1 MDSSKK
7 ISTKEEIYSLF
18 NLPQEILESLKIYNE
33 QIEIINTDSLP
44 EITSQQLGSD
54 NDDDFDST
62 EDSSISENKKKIMC
76 NKCKLTFKDYQEL
89 RNHYHSDLHKKNVL
103 KALNN
108 EEISDEE
115 FSSKLSLEDSQYS
128 DSEGSSL
135 ELNEDDKTKTK
146 ADKGQSAYLTKDQP
160 FVALEMDFSKVLL
173 IYKSVLYFQ
182 QTRGEISISEKE
194 IKARIHALQKNNWGG
209 KPFYWTI
216 ILLSSGHFA
225 GGVVDCSTGKMVVKK
240 TFHRYT
246 TRRKQGGSQASN
258 DNAKGKAKSAGAN
271 LRRYNEQMIEQEVK
285 EVMTEWKDYVK
296 TSDLVF
302 IHTSNTNRKIIIN
315 STDSLTMDDPRIRN
329 IPFTTGR
336 PTLNELSTIFNKLS
350 STYIKN
356 ISEVKLHTV
365 VDNGDEDESSTTSG
379 LQKSKNNKD
388 TNNNNK
394 KSNNKKIGKNN
405 KRDESEEDVN
415 GEETIDPKEEEL
427 SKLKYLCKK
436 GLVDM
441 FQKQLESSNLVQ
453 LNEPFYND
461 EEGITLLHIAS
472 AYGQSEMVDY
482 LLEAGADPTIK
493 LKEGDKFTG
502 KVNLN
507 THIKSESSALKR
519 FNMLMNMTAYDMA
532 SDKETR
538 NTFRRYYYR
547 HQDQWNYQDAHITS
561 FLSPEME
568 EEATRKKQ
576 KKKTDKKRRLQSQ
589 KKKQASKAAKEDTE
603 DSTTTEEESSSTT
616 KKPSGSKSVLRKLG
630 QSTLNTFGMSLEMR
644 QRLDREKRAQAAMNR
659 LKAASV
665 SGGVTSST
673 ASLFVKQED
682 QTSGNN
688 SSSNS
693 SNGPCCFMCQK
704 PFTPGQVPFSVMD
717 KQFCS
722 TNCVRV
728 FRLSSNN

>member
-7 ISTKEEIYSLF
+7 GQKKEETYSLF
-18 NLPQEILESLKIYNE
+18 SLPQEIIESLKIYSE
-33 QIEIINTDSLP
+33 QISADSLP
-44 EITSQQLGSD
+44 EFQQNSD
-54 NDDDFDST
+54 NDSSDDST
-62 EDSSISENKKKIMC
+62 EDTSLSENRKKVRC
-76 NKCKLTFKDYQEL
+76 NKCKLSFNDYQEL

-115 FSSKLSLEDSQYS
+115 FSSKISLEDSQYS
-128 DSEGSSL
+128 DSDGSSL
-135 ELNEDDKTKTK
+135 DFEDESSNTK
-146 ADKGQSAYLTKDQP
+146 AKSGEKGQSAYLTRDQP
-160 FVALEMDFSKVLL
+160 FIALEMDFNKVLL

-182 QTRGEISISEKE
+182 QTRGEISITENE
-194 IKARIHALQKNNWGG
+194 IMTRIHALQKNNWEG

-225 GGVVDCSTGKMVVKK
+225 GCVFDCSTGNMVVKK

-296 TSDLVF
+296 SSDLVF

-315 STDSLTMDDPRIRN
+315 STDALTIDDPRIRN
-329 IPFTTGR
+329 VPFTTGR
-336 PTLNELSTIFNKLS
+336 PTLNELTTIFQKLS
-350 STYIKN
+350 STYIKDIN
-356 ISEVKLHTV
+356 DVKLHKV
-365 VDNGDEDESSTTSG
+365 KEDEDKTVGSQP
-379 LQKSKNNKD
+379 LKSKNKDISDTKKEDKRPGSASKNKQG
-388 TNNNNK
+388 
-394 KSNNKKIGKNN
+394 KSSDIEK
-405 KRDESEEDVN
+405 DASLEVN
-415 GEETIDPKEEEL
+415 AKEEEL

-441 FQKQLESSNLVQ
+441 FKKQLENSTLIQ

-461 EEGITLLHIAS
+461 EEGITLLHLAS
-472 AYGQSEMVDY
+472 ANGQSEMVDY

-493 LKEGDKFTG
+493 LKDGDQFTG
-502 KVNLN
+502 KINMN
-507 THIKSESSALKR
+507 THIKSESSVLKK

-532 SDKETR
+532 LDKETR

-568 EEATRKKQ
+568 EEASRKKQ
-576 KKKTDKKRRLQSQ
+576 KKKTDKKRRLQTQ
-589 KKKQASKAAKEDTE
+589 KKKQASKAVASSE
-603 DSTTTEEESSSTT
+603 DSGTTEEESVA
-616 KKPSGSKSVLRKLG
+616 KKPSGSKSVLKKLG

-659 LKAASV
+659 LKASSI

-673 ASLFVKQED
+673 AALFVKQEEEENKK
-682 QTSGNN
+682 GEGN
-688 SSSNS
+688 SS
-693 SNGPCCFMCQK
+693 GPSCFMCQK
-704 PFTPGQVPFSVMD
+704 PFAPGQVPFNVMD
-717 KQFCS
+717 KKFCS

>member
-7 ISTKEEIYSLF
+7 AATKEESYSLF

-33 QIEIINTDSLP
+33 QIEVINVDNLKS
-44 EITSQQLGSD
+44 ITHQRTASENDTSD
-54 NDDDFDST
+54 IETT
-62 EDSSISENKKKIMC
+62 EDSSLSENKKKIRC
-76 NKCKLTFKDYQEL
+76 NKCKLSFNDYQEL
-89 RNHYHSDLHKKNVL
+89 RNHYHSELHKKNVL
-103 KALNN
+103 RTLNN

-115 FSSKLSLEDSQYS
+115 FSSKLSLEDSQDS
-128 DSEGSSL
+128 DSDGSSL
-135 ELNEDDKTKTK
+135 DPDEENVTGNTKGK
-146 ADKGQSAYLTKDQP
+146 SAYLTKDQP

-194 IKARIHALQKNNWGG
+194 IMARIHALQKSNWEG

-225 GGVVDCSTGKMVVKK
+225 GGVIDCATGRMVAKK

-285 EVMTEWKDYVK
+285 EVLTEWKDYIK
-296 TSDLVF
+296 ASDLVL
-302 IHTSNTNRKIIIN
+302 IHTSNTNKKLIIN
-315 STDSLTMDDPRIRN
+315 STDALTMDDPRIRT

-336 PTLNELSTIFNKLS
+336 PTLNELATIFDKLS
-350 STYIKN
+350 TTYIKN
-356 ISEVKLHTV
+356 INEVKLHIVT
-365 VDNGDEDESSTTSG
+365 DDDDDKTNNAQ
-379 LQKSKNNKD
+379 LQKSKTKETGSNKKHNRKESNK
-388 TNNNNK
+388 NNNSSSSMDIDQPEEEGNEE
-394 KSNNKKIGKNN
+394 SNA
-405 KRDESEEDVN
+405 
-415 GEETIDPKEEEL
+415 KEEEL

-441 FQKQLESSNLVQ
+441 FQKQFENSNLVD

-461 EEGITLLHIAS
+461 EEGITLLHLAS
-472 AYGQSEMVDY
+472 ANGQSEMVDF
-482 LLEAGADPTIK
+482 LLEAGADPTLK

-547 HQDQWNYQDAHITS
+547 HQDQWNYQEAHITS

-576 KKKTDKKRRLQSQ
+576 KKKTDKKRRMQSQ
-589 KKKQASKAAKEDTE
+589 KKKQASKAAESE
-603 DSTTTEEESSSTT
+603 DSSTTEEEPSS

-630 QSTLNTFGMSLEMR
+630 QSTLNTFGMSIEMR

-659 LKAASV
+659 LKASSV
-665 SGGVTSST
+665 SGGITSGT
-673 ASLFVKQED
+673 AALFVKQEEEKNGSKSQGAAKSD
-682 QTSGNN
+682 
-688 SSSNS
+688 
-693 SNGPCCFMCQK
+693 GPCCFMCEK
-704 PFTPGQVPFSVMD
+704 PFAPGQVPFTVMD
-717 KQFCS
+717 KKFCS

>member
-1 MDSSKK
+1 LS
-7 ISTKEEIYSLF
+7 
-18 NLPQEILESLKIYNE
+18 
-33 QIEIINTDSLP
+33 
-44 EITSQQLGSD
+44 
-54 NDDDFDST
+54 
-62 EDSSISENKKKIMC
+62 
-76 NKCKLTFKDYQEL
+76 FKDYQEL
-89 RNHYHSDLHKKNVL
+89 RTHYHSELHKKNIL
-103 KALNN
+103 KVINN

-115 FSSKLSLEDSQYS
+115 FSSKLSLDDSQYS
-128 DSEGSSL
+128 DSDGSSL
-135 ELNEDDKTKTK
+135 DFEEENINKNKINE
-146 ADKGQSAYLTKDQP
+146 KGQAAYLTKDQP
-160 FVALEMDFSKVLL
+160 FVALEMNFNKVLL

-194 IKARIHALQKNNWGG
+194 IMNRIHALQKNNWEG
-209 KPFYWTI
+209 KPFYWSI

-225 GGVVDCSTGKMVVKK
+225 GCVMDCATGRMVVKK

-285 EVMTEWKDYVK
+285 EVMTEWKDYIKV
-296 TSDLVF
+296 SDLVL
-302 IHTSNTNRKIIIN
+302 IHTSNTNKKLIIN
-315 STDSLTMDDPRIRN
+315 STDALTIDDPRIRT

-336 PTLNELSTIFNKLS
+336 PTLNELSTIFDKLS
-350 STYIKN
+350 TTYIKD

-365 VDNGDEDESSTTSG
+365 EEEEESSTTQQ
-379 LQKSKNNKD
+379 QKSKGKD
-388 TNNNNK
+388 TTAANKKNNK
-394 KSNNKKIGKNN
+394 KSETAGKGSGNKSDMDV
-405 KRDESEEDVN
+405 DEGVSEIN
-415 GEETIDPKEEEL
+415 ETKEEEL

-441 FQKQLESSNLVQ
+441 FQKQYENSSLVQ

-472 AYGQSEMVDY
+472 AYGQSEMVDF

-493 LKEGDKFTG
+493 LKEGDQFTG

-538 NTFRRYYYR
+538 NAFRRFYYR
-547 HQDQWNYQDAHITS
+547 HQDQWNYQEAHITS

-568 EEATRKKQ
+568 EEALRKKQ
-576 KKKTDKKRRLQSQ
+576 KKKNDKKRRMQSQ
-589 KKKQASKAAKEDTE
+589 KKKQANKASSKEASSAES
-603 DSTTTEEESSSTT
+603 STVEEEPAN
-616 KKPSGSKSVLRKLG
+616 KKPSGSKSILRKLG
-630 QSTLNTFGMSLEMR
+630 QSTLNAFGMSTEMR

-659 LKAASV
+659 LKASSV
-665 SGGVTSST
+665 AGGVTSST
-673 ASLFVKQED
+673 AAVFVKQEEEKE
-682 QTSGNN
+682 SKGAANN
-688 SSSNS
+688 
-693 SNGPCCFMCQK
+693 NGPSCFMCHK
-704 PFTPGQVPFSVMD
+704 PFGPGQVPFDVMD
-717 KQFCS
+717 KKFCS